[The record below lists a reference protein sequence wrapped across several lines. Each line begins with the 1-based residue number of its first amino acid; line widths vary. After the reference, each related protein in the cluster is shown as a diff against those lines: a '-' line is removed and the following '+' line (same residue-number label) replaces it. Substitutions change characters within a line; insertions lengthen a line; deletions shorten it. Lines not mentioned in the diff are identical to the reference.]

1 MTTILLEQMN
11 RNAKVFLKALEDFP
25 EEKFFQDLPAG
36 GNSVAWHALHI
47 ADWVQ
52 ILVPEKLQS
61 VQPELRFAYLGWEEA
76 EFAKNVFGLGVIT
89 LENSKADILAHLKA
103 HLDRASQD
111 VSAASPENFENT
123 VVVPMG
129 ERKILPML
137 LTHIAHVPY
146 HYGQV
151 KLNAKQL

>member
-1 MTTILLEQMN
+1 MTSILLEQMN
-11 RNAKVFLKALEDFP
+11 RTAKAYLKALEDFS
-25 EEKFFQDLPAG
+25 EEKFHHDLPAG
-36 GNSVAWHALHI
+36 GNSAAWHALHI

-52 ILVPEKLQS
+52 VLVPAKLGN
-61 VQPELRFAYLGWEEA
+61 VQPDLRFGYLGWEEA
-76 EFAKNVFGLGVIT
+76 EFAKNVFGLGAVT
-89 LENSKADILAHLKA
+89 LENNKSDIIAHLKVQ
-103 HLDRASQD
+103 LERASQD
-111 VSAASPENFENT
+111 VAAASPEDLEKT